1 MYKVKRNNEI
11 SLGQN
16 EISNALSKNSNVVKD
31 SSYLTIH
38 EKENGVGVMSP
49 YT

>member
-16 EISNALSKNSNVVKD
+16 EISNALLRNMQQCREGFKLFDNS
-31 SSYLTIH
+31 
-38 EKENGVGVMSP
+38 
-49 YT
+49 